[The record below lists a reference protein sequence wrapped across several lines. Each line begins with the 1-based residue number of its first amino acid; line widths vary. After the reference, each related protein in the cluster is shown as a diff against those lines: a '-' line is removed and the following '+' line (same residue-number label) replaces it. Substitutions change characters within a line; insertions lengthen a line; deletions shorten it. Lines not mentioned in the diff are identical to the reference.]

1 MATSGSGL
9 MPLNP
14 LSMDGN
20 NAQISMW
27 KQKFELYMLAS
38 ESNKK
43 LSEVHVAIELHAI
56 GTYTL
61 EVYNMIEKLQQT
73 IRKMLK

>member
-1 MATSGSGL
+1 MATSRLVPPS
-9 MPLNP
+9 P

-20 NAQISMW
+20 IAENFKKW

-43 LSEVHVAIELHAI
+43 APEVQVEILLHVI
-56 GTYTL
+56 GPDAQSYVNRL
-61 EVYNMIEKLQQT
+61 L
-73 IRKMLK
+73 